1 MEEYKDYEDD
11 EREISM
17 RLMFYHGLKNWRKLL
32 LAGAIL
38 TIIFAGAKAVGGYK
52 AAAAQKTSKDSAVTS
67 SSMETTG
74 DELADPGT
82 AALNQYQA
90 SKDSLDYTLQS
101 LLDKVDENTRYK
113 EDSILM
119 NLNPYD
125 LHKDTL
131 VYYIQTDKEITAD
144 SISSSDSTD
153 SKESWSGVAN
163 AYLSL
168 LEADTLANY
177 TGTDAK
183 LDAKYLKELILS
195 NADKT
200 GSVLTIKVVGDSAD
214 LVRDLAEYV
223 KQNMN
228 DWKESVTT
236 AAGEHNLQL
245 LQENPKGTSDTG
257 TEEPVNVETAA
268 GTVSVSSDLS
278 VASLQDAFN
287 SSMNDIQS
295 QLNNLR
301 AFQSNLQKPDS
312 GTADGAAFSAKDIV
326 KFGGIG
332 FAVGFFLLLFWYFL
346 AYIFSGKLREG
357 EKIKEQYGIDK
368 LTEFQH
374 PAPGQA
380 KLDLFLREHMGPV
393 GGEKSKENMYSLAAA
408 AIELRMSNSENS
420 TGKILIV
427 SSLDDTVLQN
437 AAGNIRKKLKKI
449 HVEKCGS
456 VLHNP
461 EILHT
466 MQEVK
471 DVLVVEEAGKT
482 KVNDMKNEI
491 EIIRRNNCSIVG
503 SVII

>member
-1 MEEYKDYEDD
+1 MEEYRDYEDD
-11 EREISM
+11 DREVSM

-32 LAGAIL
+32 LAGVLLAIV
-38 TIIFAGAKAVGGYK
+38 FAGVK
-52 AAAAQKTSKDSAVTS
+52 AAGEYRAVAAPEKSDDIVFTST
-67 SSMETTG
+67 SMETTG

-82 AALNQYQA
+82 TALNQYQT
-90 SKDSLDYTLQS
+90 SKASLDYTLQS
-101 LLDKVDENTRYK
+101 LLDKVDENTKYK
-113 EDSILM
+113 ENSILM

-163 AYLSL
+163 AYISL

-177 TGTDAK
+177 AGTDAE
-183 LDAKYLKELILS
+183 LDTKYLKELILS
-195 NADKT
+195 STDKT

-214 LVRDLAEYV
+214 LVKDLAEYV

-228 DWKESVTT
+228 NWKESVTT

-245 LQENPKGTSDTG
+245 LQENPKGASDSG
-257 TEEPVNVETAA
+257 TEDPVSVETAS
-268 GTVSVSSDLS
+268 GTVLVSSDLS
-278 VASLQDAFN
+278 VASLQEAFN

-301 AFQSNLQKPDS
+301 TFQSNLQKPDS
-312 GTADGAAFSAKDIV
+312 GMADGAAFSVKDIV

-346 AYIFSGKLREG
+346 SYIFSGKLREG
-357 EKIKEQYGIDK
+357 EKIKEQCGIDK
-368 LTEFQH
+368 LSEFQH
-374 PAPGQA
+374 PALGHA
-380 KLDLFLREHMGPV
+380 KLDLFLREHIGPV
-393 GGEKSKENMYSLAAA
+393 GGEKSKENLYALAAA

-427 SSLDDTVLQN
+427 SSLDDTVLQD
-437 AAGNIRKKLKKI
+437 AAGNIMKKLKKI

-471 DVLVVEEAGKT
+471 DVLVVEEAEKT

>member
-1 MEEYKDYEDD
+1 MEEYRDYEDD
-11 EREISM
+11 DREISM

-32 LAGAIL
+32 LTGVILAIV
-38 TIIFAGAKAVGGYK
+38 FAGAKAAGEYRAV
-52 AAAAQKTSKDSAVTS
+52 AATEKSDDIVVTS
-67 SSMETTG
+67 TSMETTG

-82 AALNQYQA
+82 TALNQYQT
-90 SKDSLDYTLQS
+90 SKASLDYTIQS
-101 LLDKVDENTRYK
+101 LLDKVDENTKYK
-113 EDSILM
+113 ENSILM

-131 VYYIQTDKEITAD
+131 VYYIQTDKEITVD

-153 SKESWSGVAN
+153 SKESWSEVAN
-163 AYLSL
+163 AYISL
-168 LEADTLANY
+168 LEADTLTNY
-177 TGTDAK
+177 AGTDAE
-183 LDAKYLKELILS
+183 LDTKYLKELILS
-195 NADKT
+195 STDKT

-214 LVRDLAEYV
+214 LVKDLAEYV

-228 DWKESVTT
+228 NWKESVTT

-245 LQENPKGTSDTG
+245 LQENPKGASDSG
-257 TEEPVNVETAA
+257 TEDPVSVETAS
-268 GTVSVSSDLS
+268 GTVLVSSDLS
-278 VASLQDAFN
+278 VASLQEAFN

-301 AFQSNLQKPDS
+301 TFQSNLQKPDS
-312 GTADGAAFSAKDIV
+312 GTADGAAFSVKDIV

-357 EKIKEQYGIDK
+357 EKIKEQYGIDQ

-427 SSLDDTVLQN
+427 SSLDDTVLQE
-437 AAGNIRKKLKKI
+437 AADSIRKNLKNT

-466 MQEVK
+466 MQKVK
-471 DVLVVEEAGKT
+471 EVLVVEEAEKT
-482 KVNDMKNEI
+482 KVEEMKTEI
-491 EIIRRNNCSIVG
+491 DRLTENNC
-503 SVII
+503 IILGCVVL

>member
-1 MEEYKDYEDD
+1 MEEYRDYEDD
-11 EREISM
+11 DREVSM

-32 LAGAIL
+32 LAGVLLAIV
-38 TIIFAGAKAVGGYK
+38 FAGVK
-52 AAAAQKTSKDSAVTS
+52 AAGEYRAVAAPEKSDDIVVTS
-67 SSMETTG
+67 TSMETTG

-82 AALNQYQA
+82 TALNQYQT
-90 SKDSLDYTLQS
+90 SKASLDYTLQS
-101 LLDKVDENTRYK
+101 LLDKVDENTKYK
-113 EDSILM
+113 ENSILM

-163 AYLSL
+163 AYISL
-168 LEADTLANY
+168 LEADTLTNY
-177 TGTDAK
+177 AGTDAE
-183 LDAKYLKELILS
+183 LDTKYLKELILS
-195 NADKT
+195 STDNT

-214 LVRDLAEYV
+214 LVKDLAEYV

-228 DWKESVTT
+228 NWKESVTT

-245 LQENPKGTSDTG
+245 LQENPKGASDSG
-257 TEEPVNVETAA
+257 TEDPVSVETAS

-278 VASLQDAFN
+278 VASLQEAFN

-301 AFQSNLQKPDS
+301 TFQSNLQKPDS
-312 GTADGAAFSAKDIV
+312 GTADGAAFSVKDIV

-346 AYIFSGKLREG
+346 SYIFSGKLREG
-357 EKIKEQYGIDK
+357 EKIKEQCGIDK
-368 LTEFQH
+368 LAEFQH
-374 PAPGQA
+374 PALGHA
-380 KLDLFLREHMGPV
+380 KLDLFLREHIGPV
-393 GGEKSKENMYSLAAA
+393 GGEKSKENLYALAAA

-471 DVLVVEEAGKT
+471 DVLVVEEAEKT